1 MDQRRD
7 MFMINELS
15 RIKDDLPGMPLP
27 LKFRMTKEENHERTQ
42 EIMKG
47 IKYSKKITSATMFT
61 EQESLWLK
69 MTNDILN
76 PSPRFRDV
84 IRKLEE
90 QKLDIQTRK
99 MIQNNEN
106 LKRRM
111 SKFIVTTALPTFKSI
126 PFKSSP
132 TKSSSPPK
140 KKIEEEETSSFG
152 EDSIS
157 SNEDMDVVSK
167 QGDTQ
172 NSKADNQSSKQSI
185 KQEPNR
191 TKLASLNS
199 PRVGN

>member
-1 MDQRRD
+1 MRSKSYQAYNAQISMDQRRD

-15 RIKDDLPGMPLP
+15 RITSNDIPGLSLP
-27 LKFRMTKEENHERTQ
+27 LQFKMTKEENQERTQ

-47 IKYSKKITSATMFT
+47 IKYSKKITAATMFT

-76 PSPRFRDV
+76 PSPRFKDI

-90 QKLDIQTRK
+90 QKQDIQTRK

-126 PFKSSP
+126 PFKTSP
-132 TKSSSPPK
+132 TKSQK
-140 KKIEEEETSSFG
+140 KKTEEEESSSFG
-152 EDSIS
+152 EDSLSI
-157 SNEDMDVVSK
+157 NEDMDNTSK

-172 NSKADNQSSKQSI
+172 NSRND
-185 KQEPNR
+185 
-191 TKLASLNS
+191 T
-199 PRVGN
+199 